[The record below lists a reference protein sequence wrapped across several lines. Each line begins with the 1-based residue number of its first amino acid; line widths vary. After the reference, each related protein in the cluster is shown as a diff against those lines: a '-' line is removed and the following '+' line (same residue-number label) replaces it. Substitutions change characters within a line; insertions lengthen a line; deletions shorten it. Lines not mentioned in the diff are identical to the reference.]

1 MIFLLV
7 FVVSL
12 ATVGNIKR
20 RVVSFDSDWSIQL
33 ISMFEIFIS
42 GMVQFL
48 PGVSSSSG
56 SGGGGGG
63 GGGSKS
69 PFNKKKKEKKRKRK
83 EKLVILCDGSWAKI
97 RFDWEY

>member
-63 GGGSKS
+63 GSKS

>member
-1 MIFLLV
+1 VIFLLV

-56 SGGGGGG
+56 SDGGGGG

-69 PFNKKKKEKKRKRK
+69 PFKKKKKEKKRKRK

>member
-1 MIFLLV
+1 MLV

-63 GGGSKS
+63 GSKS
-69 PFNKKKKEKKRKRK
+69 PFNKKKKKKEKKKERKT
-83 EKLVILCDGSWAKI
+83 CD
-97 RFDWEY
+97 FV